1 MMASLYDVSI
11 PAINQHL
18 QKIFYDHELVK
29 NAVVKK
35 YLITASDG
43 KKYYTNHYNLQA
55 IIAIGFKV

>member
-35 YLITASDG
+35 YLITAADEN
-43 KKYYTNHYNLQA
+43 KKDIFSQ
-55 IIAIGFKV
+55 